1 MTVAFGQIIEASD
14 YNTIR
19 AKIAEVMGV
28 GSATYGYGQNL
39 ISDTVEY
46 APYTSI
52 PSETPQQKAKRQITK
67 AQWDALRFDLINA
80 RVHQLD
86 TVPSLTEISTTDF
99 VTAGGG
105 PATQYNSMADQVRTD
120 KFLLAPGQSTIT
132 SPTSQVRSTAWANSV
147 SCTLTVTFTTADQAR
162 YFWNSGGR
170 IRLASSRTGGSSTAQ
185 NTAWSSLLDA
195 VGAADFSATSSTL
208 SAYSLTSSYQTWK
221 TSGSSSPYLNN
232 NYRIQIRSDVSNSSG
247 TARIFYFNII
257 WTDGYADPGFPPPG
271 DQVDGTLTLAVTEI
285 RASGALYPNLIPGS
299 FAITPPTYSVTSIS
313 GS

>member
-28 GSATYGYGQNL
+28 GSASYGYGQNL

-46 APYTSI
+46 APYASI
-52 PSETPQQKAKRQITK
+52 PSETLQQKAKRQITK

-86 TVPSLTEISTTDF
+86 AVPGLIEISTTDF
-99 VTAGGG
+99 ITSGGG
-105 PATQYNSMADQVRTD
+105 PASQYNSMAEQARTD

-132 SPTSQVRSTAWANSV
+132 SPTSQTRSTAWANSV

-170 IRLASSRTGGSSTAQ
+170 IRFASSRTGGTNVAQ
-185 NTAWSSLLDA
+185 NTAWTNLLDA
-195 VGAADFSATSSTL
+195 AGAADFSAASSTL
-208 SAYSLTSSYQTWK
+208 SVYGLTTSYQTWK
-221 TSGSSSPYLNN
+221 TSSSSSPYSNN
-232 NYRIQIRSDVSNSSG
+232 NYRIQVKSDIENSSG
-247 TARIFYFNII
+247 TARIFYFNIV
-257 WTDGYADPGFPPPG
+257 WTDGYTDPGQPAPG
-271 DQVDGTLTLAVTEI
+271 DQIDGTLSLSVTEI
-285 RASGALYPNLIPGS
+285 RASGALYPELVPGS
-299 FAITPPTYSVTSIS
+299 FAITPPTYSITSIS